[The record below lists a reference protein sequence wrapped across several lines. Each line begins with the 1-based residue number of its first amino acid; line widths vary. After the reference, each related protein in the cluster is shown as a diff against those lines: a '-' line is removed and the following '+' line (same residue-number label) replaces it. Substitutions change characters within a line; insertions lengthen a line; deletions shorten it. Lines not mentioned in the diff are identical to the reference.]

1 MIRRTRWIAVGAW
14 LIASGCGDRPAATGD
29 EGGAAAA
36 PAPTA
41 SAEAPSP
48 GAVDSVFPMPVMLER
63 FRKGLAE
70 PTRLEHGAAS
80 RDALV
85 GNVVAALQASDT
97 ARFEALAVD
106 VAEFAWLYFPTT
118 SIAKPPYELPPALAW
133 FRLQE
138 GNRKGVFRA
147 LRELGGRRLE
157 LKGYRCAEEPSVEG
171 ANRIWGGCT
180 LTLERDGAA
189 PVALRLFDSILER
202 DGRFAI
208 LSYAN
213 DF

>member
-1 MIRRTRWIAVGAW
+1 MRGTWWIAVGA
-14 LIASGCGDRPAATGD
+14 LLAASACKDRPESA
-29 EGGAAAA
+29 AAAA
-36 PAPTA
+36 PA
-41 SAEAPSP
+41 APETSSP
-48 GAVDSVFPMPVMLER
+48 GVVDSVFPMPVMLER
-63 FRKGLAE
+63 FRQGLVEA
-70 PTRLEHGAAS
+70 TRLEHGTTS

-85 GNVVAALQASDT
+85 GDVVAALQASDT
-97 ARFEALAVD
+97 ARFEALAVN

-147 LRELGGRRLE
+147 LRELGGHRLE
-157 LKGYRCAEEPSVEG
+157 LKSYRCGEEPAVEG
-171 ANRIWGGCT
+171 TNRIWTGCA
-180 LTLERDGAA
+180 LTLARDGAA
-189 PVALRLFDSILER
+189 PVSVRLFDSILER